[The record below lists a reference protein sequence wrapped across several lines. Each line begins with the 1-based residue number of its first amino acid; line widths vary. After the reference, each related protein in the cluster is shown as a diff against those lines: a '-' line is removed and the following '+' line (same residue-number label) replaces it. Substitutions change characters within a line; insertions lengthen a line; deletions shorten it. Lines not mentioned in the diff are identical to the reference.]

1 MSYNKNQDTR
11 HHYQAGDKRRHPSID
26 ESPDSFDQITV
37 TAGHDFD
44 TTVDDKNDLP
54 LFSKEIGKVYAP
66 KDGELY
72 ESRYYDLL
80 PVVED
85 NLGTICWDLS
95 QNLG

>member
-26 ESPDSFDQITV
+26 ESPDFFDQITV

-44 TTVDDKNDLP
+44 TTVDDKNDLS
-54 LFSKEIGKVYAP
+54 LFSKEIGKGKVYTP
-66 KDGELY
+66 EDRELH
-72 ESRYYDLL
+72 ESRYHDLL

-85 NLGTICWDLS
+85 NLGTIC
-95 QNLG
+95 